1 MFVHN
6 YMSLFSVLFCHCIIC
21 NFLRGLSWS
30 SSYGTWIYNYLC
42 NQCLSSLTLC
52 VQARCTIIQHYV
64 IKFVSDLR
72 QVGGFLRVLR
82 FPLDTNIGNKT
93 DRHDIT
99 EILLNVA
106 LSSIPSSFST
116 YTRFVFS
123 SISYSKKSFLFNI
136 LIMLNH

>member
-1 MFVHN
+1 MQQANRCVHN
-6 YMSLFSVLFCHCIIC
+6 NVWFSLDRQIKQSVPFIT
-21 NFLRGLSWS
+21 NVVRS
-30 SSYGTWIYNYLC
+30 NPA
-42 NQCLSSLTLC
+42 
-52 VQARCTIIQHYV
+52 QARCTIIQHYV

-106 LSSIPSSFST
+106 FTI
-116 YTRFVFS
+116 Y
-123 SISYSKKSFLFNI
+123 
-136 LIMLNH
+136 